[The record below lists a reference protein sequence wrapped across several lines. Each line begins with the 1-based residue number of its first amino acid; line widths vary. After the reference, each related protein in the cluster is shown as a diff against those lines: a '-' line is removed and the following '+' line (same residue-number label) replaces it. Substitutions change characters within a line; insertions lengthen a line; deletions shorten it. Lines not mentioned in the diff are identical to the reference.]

1 MKIVVISLK
10 NSLRRRDSIRRQFAA
25 ASVPFEFF
33 DAVDGASAHAHV
45 HHFDGR
51 EFFLNTGRAATANE
65 IACYASHLAVWR
77 DCADA
82 EEPFVI
88 LEDDARLGLSFV
100 EALQAVE
107 TSIDRFGFVRLS
119 NPASRSFLRVDS
131 AGGFDVRYC
140 RTVPLMALGYAIAP
154 RAARRMADAAAIVEE
169 PIDKFVQR
177 FWRHKQAVFA
187 LHPSVVFQHPVG
199 DVSDVGTRLKPPT
212 SIANWAQRSRRKAGN
227 ALCRF
232 RFNAT
237 FILAS
242 TYSGLRTR
250 TEVARLA
257 GPRTG

>member
-1 MKIVVISLK
+1 MTPEPGVIIL
-10 NSLRRRDSIRRQFAA
+10 
-25 ASVPFEFF
+25 P
-33 DAVDGASAHAHV
+33 
-45 HHFDGR
+45 DGR
-51 EFFLNTGRAATANE
+51 QLA
-65 IACYASHLAVWR
+65 YAEYGTPDGFPIIGCHGTPGS
-77 DCADA
+77 
-82 EEPFVI
+82 
-88 LEDDARLGLSFV
+88 RL
-100 EALQAVE
+100 
-107 TSIDRFGFVRLS
+107 
-119 NPASRSFLRVDS
+119 
-131 AGGFDVRYC
+131 
-140 RTVPLMALGYAIAP
+140 LM
-154 RAARRMADAAAIVEE
+154 RMADAPAIAEE